1 MELHALEKL
10 YLNVKVVMQHVK
22 KLVMILVLD
31 VENYAKMVARVTAVE
46 DVLVDVKRYAK
57 PIVSVIV
64 IQNVRDHVVNVLI
77 HV

>member
-1 MELHALEKL
+1 
-10 YLNVKVVMQHVK
+10 
-22 KLVMILVLD
+22 MIRVLD

-46 DVLVDVKRYAK
+46 DVLADVKIYVK
-57 PIVSVIV
+57 LIVNMTV

>member
-22 KLVMILVLD
+22 KLVMIHVLD
-31 VENYAKMVARVTAVE
+31 VEYYVKMAVRRIAVE
-46 DVLVDVKRYAK
+46 DVLADVKRYAK
-57 PIVSVIV
+57 LIVSVIV
-64 IQNVRDHVVNVLI
+64 IQNAKDHAANVPI